1 LKKEYHSLNPVSI
14 QRKIVMLQ
22 DSLENMVIRKQRL
35 KETTTKKRR
44 CVRGYKDTTPAQRL
58 NRTNP

>member
-35 KETTTKKRR
+35 KETTTKKRAL
-44 CVRGYKDTTPAQRL
+44 CKRL
-58 NRTNP
+58 